1 MQNEDRRLFIYRID
15 LEDRIS
21 FVNDEWIAFGVENG
35 LTELS
40 EETVVGKT
48 LWDFISDIS
57 VIHLYQNLFKII
69 RAKKSKPK
77 IPYRCDSPDCRRF
90 MQMELVPLQGGEI
103 QLINRIL
110 KTEPRSSVSMLKESA
125 ERSSEILPVC
135 SVCKKV
141 RLREETWYEIEDA
154 TAILGITHVG
164 PYPQLTHTMCYG
176 CVQEWPENLSCLK
189 PNF

>member
-1 MQNEDRRLFIYRID
+1 MQNEDHRLFIYRID

-21 FVNDEWIAFGVENG
+21 FVNDEWIAFGIENG

-40 EETVVGKT
+40 EKEVVGRP
-48 LWDFISDIS
+48 LWVFIADVS
-57 VIHLYQNLFKII
+57 VKHLYQNLFKIV

-90 MQMELVPLQGGEI
+90 MQMELVPLRDGEI

-110 KTEPRSSVSMLKESA
+110 KKEPRPSVSMLEESA
-125 ERSSEILPVC
+125 ERSIEILAVC

-164 PYPQLTHTMCYG
+164 PYPQLTHTMCHG
-176 CVQEWPENLSCLK
+176 CVQEWNENLSR
-189 PNF
+189 P